1 MATILDKILETKRSE
16 IAEAQRQVPRQ
27 MLLDQVAAAPPPR
40 SFAHALSNGPGR
52 VRLIAEVKKASP
64 SAGIIREAFDPVE
77 IATAYASAGAACISV
92 LTDRE
97 YFQGELEFLRQIRS
111 RVETPLLRK
120 DFIVDHYQLL
130 EARAAGADCVLLIAE
145 CLSPAELHELHHAA
159 LELGMETLIE
169 LYDRENL
176 DAVLATGGK
185 IVGINNRDLRTFV
198 TDLEHTI
205 RLRREIP
212 EDRIVVG
219 ESGIRTAEDVDR
231 LAAAGVQAMLV
242 GESLMRQDNLS
253 GAVRDLIERA

>member
-1 MATILDKILETKRSE
+1 MTTILDKILETKRSE
-16 IAEAQRQVPRQ
+16 IAEARRRVPIE
-27 MLLDQVAAAPPPR
+27 MLVDQAAAAPPTR
-40 SFAHALSNGPGR
+40 SFAHALINGPGR

-64 SAGIIREAFDPVE
+64 SAGIIREAFEPVE
-77 IATAYASAGAACISV
+77 IATAYASAGAAGISV
-92 LTDRE
+92 LTDRT
-97 YFQGELEFLRQIRS
+97 YFQGDLEFLRQIRN

-120 DFIVDHYQLL
+120 DFIVDRYQLL

-145 CLSPAELHELHHAA
+145 CLAPRELEDLHLAA
-159 LELGMETLIE
+159 LELKLETLIE
-169 LYDRENL
+169 LYDLDNLPTVL
-176 DAVLATGGK
+176 DAGGK

-212 EDRIVVG
+212 DDRIVVS
-219 ESGIRTAEDVDR
+219 ESGIRTTEDVER

-253 GAVRDLIERA
+253 GAVRELIERA

>member
-16 IAEAQRQVPRQ
+16 IAEARRKVPSE
-27 MLLDQVAAAPPPR
+27 MLVDQAAAAPPPR
-40 SFAHALSNGPGR
+40 GFAHALMNGPGR

-77 IATAYASAGAACISV
+77 IAIAYASAGAACISV
-92 LTDRE
+92 LTDRT
-97 YFQGELEFLRQIRS
+97 YFQGDLEFLRQIRH

-120 DFIVDHYQLL
+120 DFIVDPYQLL

-145 CLSPAELHELHHAA
+145 CLEPSELEDLHHAA
-159 LELGMETLIE
+159 LELGLETLIE
-169 LYDRENL
+169 LYDRDNL
-176 DAVLATGGK
+176 PAVLKTGGK

-212 EDRIVVG
+212 DDRIVIA
-219 ESGIRTAEDVDR
+219 ESGIRTAEDVSR

-253 GAVRDLIERA
+253 GAVRELIERI